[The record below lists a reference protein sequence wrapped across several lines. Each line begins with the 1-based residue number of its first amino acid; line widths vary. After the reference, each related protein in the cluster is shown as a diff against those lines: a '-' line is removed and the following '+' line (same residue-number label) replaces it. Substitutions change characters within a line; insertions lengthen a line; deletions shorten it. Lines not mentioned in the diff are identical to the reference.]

1 MKGGGW
7 SGRCRGRTWVVRN
20 SILAQGKDRES
31 GLGKVFLFEDYMTGY
46 GRGDYGGEFRC
57 VFINVAWPPP

>member
-1 MKGGGW
+1 
-7 SGRCRGRTWVVRN
+7 VRN

-46 GRGDYGGEFRC
+46 GRGDYGGEFRY
-57 VFINVAWPPP
+57 VFIYVAWPPP